1 MPIALVSAA
10 RRLMPIVTSRLV
22 CLCQHKERAADVL
35 LGHIHHLR
43 FSGPCAPSCSWTCHV
58 RSAAQRLP
66 SKQPAARFMHQAA
79 GPQRGRAGTLLPP
92 IALACLAGRLARQG
106 ALLRCFI
113 KALPRQGL
121 LSRCFLEVLY
131 LKVLYR
137 GALSG
142 CFISRCFLKVL
153 SRGVF
158 FSGCFIYKAPSSRCF
173 INKTP
178 QGALQGAL
186 SGCFIEKSSL

>member
-35 LGHIHHLR
+35 LGHIHLLLGALR
-43 FSGPCAPSCSWTCHV
+43 SFLLVDVPRATCAAQ

-92 IALACLAGRLARQG
+92 IALACSAGRLARQG
-106 ALLRCFI
+106 ALLRRFI
-113 KALPRQGL
+113 KALSRQG
-121 LSRCFLEVLY
+121 FL
-131 LKVLYR
+131 
-137 GALSG
+137 
-142 CFISRCFLKVL
+142 
-153 SRGVF
+153 
-158 FSGCFIYKAPSSRCF
+158 
-173 INKTP
+173 
-178 QGALQGAL
+178 
-186 SGCFIEKSSL
+186 